1 MCGIAGLFTRA
12 PASDLDA
19 RLAAMLET
27 LAHRGPDDEGTWT
40 SADGRR
46 LLGHKRLSIID
57 LAGGR
62 QPMANENES
71 VWITFNGCI
80 YNYED
85 LARDLRQAGHAFRT
99 HSDTEVIVHAYEE
112 WGPNCV
118 ERFNGMWAF
127 AICDEKRKTLFCS
140 RDRLGVKPFYY
151 VWDGETFAFASE
163 IKALLTA
170 GAVRAEVDPDGLR
183 QYLTF
188 QFCLGEKTL
197 FQNVRKLEPGF
208 NLLLP
213 QDGEPKQ
220 DRYWDVPG
228 EVDLEHDED
237 YFVERLEWLM
247 QDAVRLRLRADVPL
261 GTHLSGGLD
270 SSTVLA
276 LLLGEATP
284 IKTFTGA
291 FGEGAA
297 FDETRYAK
305 IMAKAAGS
313 EYIEIYLG
321 AEDFRNSIE
330 KIVWF
335 MDEPAAGPGVFPQ
348 FWVSKLAAENVTVVL
363 GGQGGDENFIGYA
376 RYLLA
381 YLEECLRGAIEDTAH
396 RSKYVATLE
405 TIVPSLP
412 DLQNYFPMLKSFW
425 SDGLFD
431 EPARRYYRLM
441 DRFVQSRRLLHPD
454 LKIDTDK
461 TFEEFRAIFEGH
473 RADAS
478 PRSAAS
484 MINRI
489 SYFDLKTHLQSLLHV
504 EDRTSMAWGL
514 ESRVPLL
521 DHRLIELMAAI
532 PPVVKF
538 RNGQLKYLFR
548 KAIRNLIPS
557 EILDRRDKM
566 GFPVPLNQWL
576 QNELR
581 DFVGDILLGERSR
594 QRGVFDRAALEATLR
609 ASHTFS
615 RSLWGALCLE
625 IWFRQ
630 FVDAV

>member
-276 LLLGEATP
+276 LARLLLGEATP

-454 LKIDTDK
+454 LEVDTDK
-461 TFEEFRAIFEGH
+461 TFEGFRAIFEGH

-484 MINRI
+484 
-489 SYFDLKTHLQSLLHV
+489 
-504 EDRTSMAWGL
+504 
-514 ESRVPLL
+514 
-521 DHRLIELMAAI
+521 
-532 PPVVKF
+532 
-538 RNGQLKYLFR
+538 
-548 KAIRNLIPS
+548 
-557 EILDRRDKM
+557 
-566 GFPVPLNQWL
+566 
-576 QNELR
+576 
-581 DFVGDILLGERSR
+581 
-594 QRGVFDRAALEATLR
+594 
-609 ASHTFS
+609 
-615 RSLWGALCLE
+615 
-625 IWFRQ
+625 
-630 FVDAV
+630 